1 MILII
6 KSFRQILRNQKDKDY
21 KPHGKRACFKC
32 GKVGH
37 CIANYTY
44 ADDDDDREEDKKG
57 NNKVEKKSFKKMR
70 GETHID
76 KE

>member
-21 KPHGKRACFKC
+21 KPYGKRACFKC
-32 GKVGH
+32 GKTGH
-37 CIANYTY
+37 FIANYTY
-44 ADDDDDREEDKKG
+44 ADDDDREEDKKG
-57 NNKVEKKSFKKMR
+57 NNKVDKKFFKKKR
-70 GETHID
+70 GETHIG